1 MPSKSIRTCA
11 ALGVAITAAATILHA
26 QNAAVTVSVDV
37 NANRRAINPAI
48 YGVAYVTTTQL
59 PHSAHE
65 EWSPR
70 R

>member
-1 MPSKSIRTCA
+1 
-11 ALGVAITAAATILHA
+11 
-26 QNAAVTVSVDV
+26 VTVSVDV